1 MGARRTVRCAST
13 EPAKPCNLATTH
25 TLSRTLDRNT
35 TKRTPQ
41 RHATRH
47 AVHEEASNGA
57 ESAPLG
63 VKDNTIKPR
72 ACEDG
77 SSSRKCPMVAM
88 GLASR
93 SNWVKRTPSA
103 LRRRAQAIPS
113 LHGSPTTHRNYKGH
127 RGTLL
132 LLLLP
137 SSLPL
142 SSPPPPPLLPRNRVV
157 RKTHTSPIVAR
168 NLLRAAMGE
177 TNTVR
182 VAIACPS

>member
-41 RHATRH
+41 RHAARH

-77 SSSRKCPMVAM
+77 SSSHKCPMVAV

-103 LRRRAQAIPS
+103 LRKRAQAIPS
-113 LHGSPTTHRNYKGH
+113 LHDSPTTHRNYKGH
-127 RGTLL
+127 RGT
-132 LLLLP
+132 
-137 SSLPL
+137 S
-142 SSPPPPPLLPRNRVV
+142 RDTAAAVAVV
-157 RKTHTSPIVAR
+157 VVAAAATTQPCSKKDTHKPNCRKELASR
-168 NLLRAAMGE
+168 SNG
-177 TNTVR
+177 
-182 VAIACPS
+182 

>member
-1 MGARRTVRCAST
+1 MHG
-13 EPAKPCNLATTH
+13 
-25 TLSRTLDRNT
+25 
-35 TKRTPQ
+35 
-41 RHATRH
+41 
-47 AVHEEASNGA
+47 EASSGA

-63 VKDNTIKPR
+63 VKDNTTKPR

-77 SSSRKCPMVAM
+77 SSSCRGPMVAV

-93 SNWVKRTPSA
+93 SNWVKQTPSA
-103 LRRRAQAIPS
+103 LLRMPKLYQACMAHQP
-113 LHGSPTTHRNYKGH
+113 HTGTTREIEGH

-137 SSLPL
+137 SSSS
-142 SSPPPPPLLPRNRVV
+142 SSPSPSSSLLLPRNRVV
-157 RKTHTSPIVAR
+157 RKTHTSPIVTR

-177 TNTVR
+177 TNIVR

>member
-1 MGARRTVRCAST
+1 MRARRIVRCAST
-13 EPAKPCNLATTH
+13 EPCNLSTTH

-41 RHATRH
+41 RHAARP
-47 AVHEEASNGA
+47 AVHEEASSGA

-77 SSSRKCPMVAM
+77 SSSRKCPMVAV

-103 LRRRAQAIPS
+103 LRKRAQAIPS

-127 RGTLL
+127 RGT
-132 LLLLP
+132 
-137 SSLPL
+137 S
-142 SSPPPPPLLPRNRVV
+142 RDTAAAAAAVV
-157 RKTHTSPIVAR
+157 VVAVVVVAAASATTQPCSKKDTHKPNCRKELASR
-168 NLLRAAMGE
+168 SNG
-177 TNTVR
+177 
-182 VAIACPS
+182 

>member
-13 EPAKPCNLATTH
+13 EPAKPCNPATTH

-41 RHATRH
+41 RHAARP
-47 AVHEEASNGA
+47 AVHEEASSGA

-77 SSSRKCPMVAM
+77 SSSCKCPMVAV

-103 LRRRAQAIPS
+103 LRKRAQAIPS

-127 RGTLL
+127 RGT
-132 LLLLP
+132 
-137 SSLPL
+137 S
-142 SSPPPPPLLPRNRVV
+142 RDTAAAAAAVV
-157 RKTHTSPIVAR
+157 VAVVVVVAAASATTQPCSKKDTHKPNCRKELASR
-168 NLLRAAMGE
+168 SNG
-177 TNTVR
+177 
-182 VAIACPS
+182 